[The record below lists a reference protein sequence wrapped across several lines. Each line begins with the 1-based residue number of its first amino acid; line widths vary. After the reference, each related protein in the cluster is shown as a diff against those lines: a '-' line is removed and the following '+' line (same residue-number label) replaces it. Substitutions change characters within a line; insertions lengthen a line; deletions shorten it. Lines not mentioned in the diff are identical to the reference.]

1 MPNGMSGF
9 ELVAR
14 LRADE
19 RTATVPVILI
29 TAKDVTP
36 EDLRLV
42 GGQIADVI
50 RKGDL
55 LLPDLATRL
64 RDSLEEI
71 GVHPT
76 DG

>member
-1 MPNGMSGF
+1 MMKS
-9 ELVAR
+9 
-14 LRADE
+14 
-19 RTATVPVILI
+19 RTAALPVILV
-29 TAKDVTP
+29 TAKDVTS

-42 GGQIADVI
+42 SGQIADVI

-55 LLPDLATRL
+55 LLPDLAARL
-64 RDSLEEI
+64 REALEEI